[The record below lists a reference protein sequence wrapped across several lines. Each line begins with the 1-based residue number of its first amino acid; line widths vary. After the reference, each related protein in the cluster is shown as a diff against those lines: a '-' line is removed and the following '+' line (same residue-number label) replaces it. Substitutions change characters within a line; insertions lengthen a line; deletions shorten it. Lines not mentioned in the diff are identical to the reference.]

1 MSSMAEPTYAEN
13 VALLERTPR
22 VLSALLAGL
31 PASWLDGTD
40 TPDGWRARDVL
51 GHLISAEIDDWI
63 PRAELIAA
71 HGAQRPFE
79 PFDRFAHVERD
90 RDVPMSALLPRFAE
104 LRNSNLA
111 RLRELVRD
119 ETDLD
124 REGTHPSLGRVT
136 MRQLIATWAV
146 HDLDHFA
153 QALAALSAGN
163 DAAVGPWKHY
173 LGILLRREDPTAQ
186 PG

>member
-1 MSSMAEPTYAEN
+1 MSEPSFEQN
-13 VALLERTPR
+13 VALLERMPGVMST
-22 VLSALLAGL
+22 LLGDL
-31 PASWLDGTD
+31 PEPWLDGTD
-40 TPDGWRARDVL
+40 TPGGWQPRDVL

-63 PRAELIAA
+63 PRAELISTF
-71 HGAQRPFE
+71 GPDRPFE

-90 RDVPMSALLPRFAE
+90 RDVPLSALLTRFAE
-104 LRNSNLA
+104 LRSASLS

-119 ETDLD
+119 DEDLD
-124 REGTHPSLGRVT
+124 RLGMHPSLGRVT

-153 QALAALSAGN
+153 QALAALSASN

-173 LGILLRREDPTAQ
+173 LGILLRRDDPSAQ